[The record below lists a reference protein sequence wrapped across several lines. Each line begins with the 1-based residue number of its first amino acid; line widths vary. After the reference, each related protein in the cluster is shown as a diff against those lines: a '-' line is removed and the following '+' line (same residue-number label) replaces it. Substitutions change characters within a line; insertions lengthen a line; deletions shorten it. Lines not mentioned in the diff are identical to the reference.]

1 MEQSYQIL
9 ISINQLEHVNGNSV
23 TYFDSFGV
31 ENVPKEFIGSKSI
44 ITNIYR
50 IQAYDLVTCVYFC
63 TAFIDFMCKGKCLAN
78 STNLISLSN
87 INAFA
92 QTMVVNDLV
101 KENLIMVLQYRLFH
115 KIITLDI
122 QVISQRKNESQ
133 NYKFT
138 LLKVTNCESQ
148 SLQNFNC

>member
-1 MEQSYQIL
+1 
-9 ISINQLEHVNGNSV
+9 
-23 TYFDSFGV
+23 
-31 ENVPKEFIGSKSI
+31 
-44 ITNIYR
+44 
-50 IQAYDLVTCVYFC
+50 
-63 TAFIDFMCKGKCLAN
+63 MCKGKCLTN

-101 KENLIMVLQYRLFH
+101 EENLIMLLQYRLFH
-115 KIITLDI
+115 KIIMLDTR
-122 QVISQRKNESQ
+122 VLSQRKNDSQ

>member
-1 MEQSYQIL
+1 M
-9 ISINQLEHVNGNSV
+9 NGNSV
-23 TYFDSFGV
+23 TYFDSFRV
-31 ENVPKEFIGSKSI
+31 ENIPKEFIGSKSI

-50 IQAYDLVTCVYFC
+50 IQAYDSITCAYFC
-63 TAFIDFMCKGKCLAN
+63 IAFIDFMCKGKCLTN

-87 INAFA
+87 INAFE

-101 KENLIMVLQYRLFH
+101 EENLIMLLQYRLFH
-115 KIITLDI
+115 KIITLDTR
-122 QVISQRKNESQ
+122 VLSQRKNESQ